1 MIELGRDVE
10 MVDNDLLNCRF
21 NQIEGE
27 VFFLLIVLGNLR
39 NISGPK
45 NPLSLQPNELGKN
58 VFLILLHFA
67 LECSFKVGCMQ
78 GSLPRRRF

>member
-27 VFFLLIVLGNLR
+27 VLFLLIVLSLR
-39 NISGPK
+39 KHPFLHAVRRWGRFARRNVR
-45 NPLSLQPNELGKN
+45 ELATE
-58 VFLILLHFA
+58 I
-67 LECSFKVGCMQ
+67 
-78 GSLPRRRF
+78 PY